1 MSIIDP
7 NKLNDKTLITQ
18 YIIHCRGEGL
28 FLPYSDY
35 QILDKWLALAESADR
50 LLLVLEELL
59 PPLYEKR
66 KNQATK
72 GYLPQL
78 QAIDKAVRRRLE
90 A

>member
-7 NKLNDKTLITQ
+7 SQLKGKNLITQ
-18 YIIHCRGEGL
+18 YVLHCRGEGL

-35 QILDKWLALAESADR
+35 RTIDNWLALAESVDR
-50 LLLVLEELL
+50 LLLILEELL

-66 KNQATK
+66 KAQEEK
-72 GYLPQL
+72 GYLPKL
-78 QAIDKAVRRRLE
+78 QAIDKAVRRRLD